1 MQLVLKKKKKKANIR
16 VINKFLKICL
26 KEMNLLFLITP
37 HTVSGDDFIA
47 IYKLLFH

>member
-1 MQLVLKKKKKKANIR
+1 
-16 VINKFLKICL
+16 
-26 KEMNLLFLITP
+26 MNLLFLITP